1 MTRIDMTDLERKKL
15 SELGKTKTPNLWQ
28 PIETA
33 PKDKLVLIAYYWKK
47 DHYFYEENKEWSIT
61 IGLYNDERYIDV
73 AHLDLQEM
81 DAVWQPLPEPP
92 K

>member
-1 MTRIDMTDLERKKL
+1 M
-15 SELGKTKTPNLWQ
+15 WH

-33 PKDKLVLIAYYWKK
+33 PKDKLVLIAYNWKK
-47 DHYFYEENKEWSIT
+47 DQYFYEENQEWSIT
-61 IGLYNDERYIDV
+61 IGIYNDERYIDV

-92 K
+92 NG